1 MPVEDNDPVTPA
13 RRMNAR
19 RARAGGGGF
28 TGGVSTTSESLREID
43 DDDILDAEDGDA
55 VQQRV
60 LAQRNLIPSDG
71 EGDDGTDSP
80 NPRQRMNQVQMAGS
94 QSYSREYRL
103 VLLHRM
109 LIRRIP
115 LDQIAKTLNVSV
127 STVEKDR
134 VLLKKK
140 LREDSR
146 ALNID
151 EMVGGQMEVYNEI
164 SGMALRIASDA
175 STPAG
180 IDGTPGKAGQTTA
193 MRLAAMRT
201 ALAAEADRTRFLNTA
216 GVYDV
221 LNYRRPD
228 DGADVSDVARLM
240 GKTEEMLERLMSAE
254 DPAPATRKRIVR
266 AGGFKTF
273 TMDDKDASS
282 GDAEVQDI

>member
-1 MPVEDNDPVTPA
+1 MAVEDNDPVTPA

-28 TGGVSTTSESLREID
+28 SGGVSTTSESLRDRDED
-43 DDDILDAEDGDA
+43 DDLLDMDGPAMQD
-55 VQQRV
+55 RV
-60 LAQRNLIPSDG
+60 LAQRSLIPSDHD
-71 EGDDGTDSP
+71 GDDGTDSP

-127 STVEKDR
+127 STIEKDR
-134 VLLKKK
+134 VLLKQK
-140 LREDSR
+140 LRDDSR
-146 ALNID
+146 ALHID
-151 EMVGGQMEVYNEI
+151 EMVGGQMEIYNEI
-164 SGMALRIASDA
+164 SGMALRIASDTG
-175 STPAG
+175 TPTG
-180 IDGTPGKAGQTTA
+180 IDGVPGKPGQTTA

-201 ALAAEADRTRFLNTA
+201 ALATEADRTRFLNTA
-216 GVYDV
+216 GVFDV

-228 DGADVSDVARLM
+228 DGSDVSDVQRLM
-240 GKTEEMLERLMSAE
+240 SRTEEMMARLASVE
-254 DPAPATRKRIVR
+254 DPEPQPRKRIVR
-266 AGGFKTF
+266 TGGFKEF

-282 GDAEVQDI
+282 GDNEVQDI